1 VRRAVAATGVV
12 VLLVLGLL
20 FSVRSGGTAGSRSGR
35 NTTVSAVW
43 RIQEVP
49 SPPGTDL
56 LGVSCP
62 SPTFCVA
69 VGLSTSLGGPFVLS

>member
-1 VRRAVAATGVV
+1 MRRAVAATGVV

-20 FSVRSGGTAGSRSGR
+20 FTVRSGGTAASRSGR

-43 RIQEVP
+43 RIQTVP
-49 SPPGTDL
+49 NPPGTDL

-62 SPTFCVA
+62 
-69 VGLSTSLGGPFVLS
+69 